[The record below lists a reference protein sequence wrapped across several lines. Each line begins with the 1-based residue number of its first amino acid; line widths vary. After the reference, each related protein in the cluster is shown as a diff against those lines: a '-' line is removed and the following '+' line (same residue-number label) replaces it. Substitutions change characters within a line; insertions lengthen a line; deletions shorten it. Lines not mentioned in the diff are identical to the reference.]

1 METIEVRPVGMVH
14 NEIADR
20 AKTRGWEEVIS
31 EIVLHRDLAG
41 ILDGLEGFSHVLVI
55 YWMHKARPFSGLRGR
70 PRGRP
75 DMPELGLLALRTPHR
90 PNPIGLT
97 AAEVVEVFT
106 EKLTV
111 RALDAINGTPI
122 LDIKPYI
129 PRRDRQDDAKVPE
142 WVECL

>member
-20 AKTRGWEEVIS
+20 AKTRDWEEVIT
-31 EIVLHRDLAG
+31 EIVLLRDLAG
-41 ILDGLEGFSHVLVI
+41 ILDGLEGFSHVLAI
-55 YWMHKARPFSGLRGR
+55 YWMHEARPSSGLRGR
-70 PRGRP
+70 PRRRP
-75 DMPELGLLALRTPHR
+75 DMPELGPLALRTPHR
-90 PNPIGLT
+90 PNPIGL
-97 AAEVVEVFT
+97 AVAEIVEVFA

-111 RALDAINGTPI
+111 RALDAIDRTPI

-129 PRRDRQDDAKVPE
+129 PRRDRRDDAKVPE